1 MPMYHL
7 IKCSSNYTK
16 ILSSLW
22 QYSRYELD
30 YDDITDSK
38 SFIFNSKFTINTN
51 KAGIA
56 NVGITVL
63 LKYLSNFQRTLKMP
77 LINWKK
83 KKILFQHGLQILF
96 IYEVN
101 TAKSFAITDTKLYVP
116 VVTLSAQD
124 NLRLLKQLKL
134 GFNQTTNWNI
144 YQSKTITET

>member
-7 IKCSSNYTK
+7 IKCSSNYAK

-51 KAGIA
+51 KAGTA
-56 NVGITVL
+56 NVGTAVL
-63 LKYLSNFQRTLKMP
+63 LKYLSNFRRTLKMP

-83 KKILFQHGLQILF
+83 KTLFQHGLQILF

-124 NLRLLKQLKL
+124 HLRLLKQLKL
-134 GFNQTTNWNI
+134 GFDQTTNWNI
-144 YQSKTITET
+144 YQSKAITET

>member
-38 SFIFNSKFTINTN
+38 SFIFNSKFTVNTN
-51 KAGIA
+51 KAGTA
-56 NVGITVL
+56 NVGIAVL

-83 KKILFQHGLQILF
+83 KKSYFNMDCKFCLF
-96 IYEVN
+96 
-101 TAKSFAITDTKLYVP
+101 TK
-116 VVTLSAQD
+116 
-124 NLRLLKQLKL
+124 
-134 GFNQTTNWNI
+134 
-144 YQSKTITET
+144 

>member
-7 IKCSSNYTK
+7 IKCSSNYAK

-51 KAGIA
+51 KAGTA
-56 NVGITVL
+56 NVGIAVL
-63 LKYLSNFQRTLKMP
+63 LKYLSNFRRTLKMP
-77 LINWKK
+77 LINWK

-96 IYEVN
+96 ICEVN
-101 TAKSFAITDTKLYVP
+101 TAKSFAKTDTKLYVP

-124 NLRLLKQLKL
+124 HLRLLKQLKL

-144 YQSKTITET
+144 YQSKAITET